1 MGTRQEAKSTV
12 VVWRSDKVIDAV
24 KTAGNIVRDAGIDD
38 IDLRDRAF
46 ARRGGWNGI
55 HLGRRGVTGYDTVD
69 IFNITISTTSI
80 FNLLDRVNAAAERG
94 SYRIF
99 SEESV

>member
-1 MGTRQEAKSTV
+1 MGKRQEAKSTV

-24 KTAGNIVRDAGIDD
+24 KTAGNIVRDAGIYD
-38 IDLRDRAF
+38 IDLRDR
-46 ARRGGWNGI
+46 GGMGYI
-55 HLGRRGVTGYDTVD
+55 LGGEGVTGDDTVD
-69 IFNITISTTSI
+69 IFNIAISTTSI

-99 SEESV
+99 SEESG